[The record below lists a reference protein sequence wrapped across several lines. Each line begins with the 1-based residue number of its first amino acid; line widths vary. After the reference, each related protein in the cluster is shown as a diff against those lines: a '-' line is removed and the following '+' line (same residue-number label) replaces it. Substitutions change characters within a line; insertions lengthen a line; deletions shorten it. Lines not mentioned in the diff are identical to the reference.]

1 MYCTKCGAKLADD
14 AVFCTNCGAPCEA
27 APAPNPIPQPIE
39 AAQPVAPEA
48 PVYSEAPVFSQA
60 PVAAEPPITA
70 KKPSGGRGILLGLG
84 CLLLAAVVAFG
95 AWFLLRKNSADARLL
110 QAAKNSVS
118 ELDGYLKELPNL
130 RTVMENLEAID
141 PEKALHADVD
151 YTVSAQGDL
160 GGTVYETTSKIAVAF
175 DLDGAAK
182 KVLGS
187 ALYKVEYAHGS
198 DAQTTEIP
206 LSIYADESELRCA
219 SSFALEEDEYLTLPL
234 KDLPAQWNASA
245 FSKLSGITLPDDLEL
260 ELNTQAGEADLE
272 QMLRDRYGDDWE
284 KFAKSVEVRKYD
296 GASPFGTAGTT
307 YALVWDRELLEKMA
321 DEAETID
328 DSPSLSSLTSG
339 DLSAERVISMLEEVS
354 EALSD
359 YPLFYV
365 ENDKLT
371 GLQISNEDEGATV
384 TLRLLGTQNL
394 WEHLTVTTQRSED
407 SDSYYRT
414 ETFDVTMGQN
424 AGILRIDAAHK
435 YVNVNGGEEQDDP
448 TSILYNDAD
457 GSIRFLEDG
466 EAQEDMF
473 TVTLTPV
480 DSGAHLRI
488 ESPTDEEVYT
498 DGISPENTTI
508 NLIVSGKIAPI
519 TAPGSKAIE
528 LLKLSEDEL
537 EALFTRIGEKVEP
550 LFGALLD

>member
-27 APAPNPIPQPIE
+27 APAPNPVPQPIE

-60 PVAAEPPITA
+60 PVAAEPPIAA

-95 AWFLLRKNSADARLL
+95 AWFLLRKNSAEARLL

-118 ELDGYLKELPNL
+118 ELSDYLKELPNL

-151 YTVSAQGDL
+151 YTVSTQADL
-160 GGTVYETTSKIAVAF
+160 GGTVYGTTSKIAVAF

-187 ALYKVEYAHGS
+187 ALYKVEYAYGS
-198 DAQTTEIP
+198 DAQTMEIP
-206 LSIYADESELRCA
+206 LSVYADESELRCA

-296 GASPFGTAGTT
+296 GVSPFGTAGTT

-328 DSPSLSSLTSG
+328 APSLSSLTSG
-339 DLSAERVISMLEEVS
+339 DLSAECVVSMLEEVS

-371 GLQISNEDEGATV
+371 GLQISNGDEGATV

-394 WEHLTVTTQRSED
+394 WEHLTVAAERSASYSESLDTELIDVAMTKAED
-407 SDSYYRT
+407 T
-414 ETFDVTMGQN
+414 
-424 AGILRIDAAHK
+424 LRIDVTDKTVEADGREYEEGAAS
-435 YVNVNGGEEQDDP
+435 V
-448 TSILYNDAD
+448 LYCDAD
-457 GSIRFLEDG
+457 GSIRVEEDG
-466 EAQEDMF
+466 EAVENLPSIC
-473 TVTLTPV
+473 LTPAEA
-480 DSGAHLRI
+480 GAHLNVKLFLDGYDVENEI
-488 ESPTDEEVYT
+488 PTEIDAV
-498 DGISPENTTI
+498 
-508 NLIVSGKIAPI
+508 LSGKIAPI

-550 LFGALLD
+550 LFGALLN

>member
-60 PVAAEPPITA
+60 PVAAEPPIAA

-95 AWFLLRKNSADARLL
+95 AWFLLRKNSAEARLL

-151 YTVSAQGDL
+151 YTVSTQADL
-160 GGTVYETTSKIAVAF
+160 GGTAYETTAKIAVAF

-187 ALYKVEYAHGS
+187 ALYKVEYAYGS
-198 DAQTTEIP
+198 DAQTMEIP
-206 LSIYADESELRCA
+206 LSVYADESELRCA

-321 DEAETID
+321 D
-328 DSPSLSSLTSG
+328 
-339 DLSAERVISMLEEVS
+339 LEEVS

-414 ETFDVTMGQN
+414 ETVDVTMGQN

-550 LFGALLD
+550 LFGALLN

>member
-27 APAPNPIPQPIE
+27 APASNPVPQPME
-39 AAQPVAPEA
+39 AAQPAVTEA
-48 PVYSEAPVFSQA
+48 PVYSQA
-60 PVAAEPPITA
+60 PAAEEPPIAA
-70 KKPSGGRGILLGLG
+70 KKRSGGRGILLGLG
-84 CLLLAAVVAFG
+84 CLLLAAVIGFG
-95 AWFLLRKNSADARLL
+95 AWFLMRKNSPEAKLL
-110 QAAKNSVS
+110 QAAKNSAS
-118 ELDGYLKELPNL
+118 ELGDYLKELPNL

-141 PEKALHADVD
+141 PDQALHADVD
-151 YTVSAQGDL
+151 YTVSMQADL
-160 GGTVYETTSKIAVAF
+160 GDMDYETTAKIAVAY

-187 ALYKVEYAHGS
+187 ALYKVEYAYGS
-198 DAQTTEIP
+198 DAQTMEIP
-206 LSIYADESELRCA
+206 LSVYADESELRCA

-260 ELNTQAGEADLE
+260 GLNTQAGEADLE

-296 GASPFGTAGTT
+296 GASPFGTEGTT
-307 YALVWDRELLEKMA
+307 YALVWDRALLKKMA
-321 DEAETID
+321 D
-328 DSPSLSSLTSG
+328 
-339 DLSAERVISMLEEVS
+339 LEEVS

-394 WEHLTVTTQRSED
+394 WEHLTITRAWSED
-407 SDSYYRT
+407 ADSYYRT
-414 ETFDVTMGQN
+414 ETVDVTMGRD
-424 AGILRIDAAHK
+424 ADTLRIDAVHK
-435 YVNVNGGEEQDDP
+435 YVNVNGGEDQDDP
-448 TSILYNDAD
+448 MSILYNDAD
-457 GSIRFLEDG
+457 GSIHFLEDG
-466 EAQEDMF
+466 EVQEDMPN
-473 TVTLTPV
+473 VTLTPA
-480 DSGAHLRI
+480 DSGAHLHI
-488 ESPTDEEVYT
+488 LSPMNESFYEDASTE
-498 DGISPENTTI
+498 ISLT
-508 NLIVSGKIAPI
+508 VSGKIAPI
-519 TAPGSKAIE
+519 TAPGGTAIE

-537 EALFTRIGEKVEP
+537 QALFTRIGEKVEP
-550 LFGALLD
+550 LFGALLN

>member
-27 APAPNPIPQPIE
+27 APAPNPVPQPVE
-39 AAQPVAPEA
+39 AAQ

-60 PVAAEPPITA
+60 PVAAEPPIAA

-95 AWFLLRKNSADARLL
+95 AWFLLRKNSAEARLL
-110 QAAKNSVS
+110 QAAKNSAS
-118 ELDGYLKELPNL
+118 ELGDYLKELPNL

-141 PEKALHADVD
+141 PDQALHADVD
-151 YTVSAQGDL
+151 YTVSMQAEFS
-160 GGTVYETTSKIAVAF
+160 GTAYQSTTKFAAAF

-187 ALYKVEYAHGS
+187 ALYKVEYAYGS
-198 DAQTTEIP
+198 DAQTMEIP
-206 LSIYADESELRCA
+206 LSVYADESELRCA

-245 FSKLSGITLPDDLEL
+245 FSKLTGITLPDDLEL
-260 ELNTQAGEADLE
+260 GLNTQAGEADLE

-328 DSPSLSSLTSG
+328 DSPSLSSLKSG
-339 DLSAERVISMLEEVS
+339 DLSAERVVSMLEEVS

-394 WEHLTVTTQRSED
+394 WEHLTVTRAWSED
-407 SDSYYRT
+407 ADSYYRT
-414 ETFDVTMGQN
+414 ETVDVTMGRD
-424 AGILRIDAAHK
+424 ADTLRIDAAHK

-448 TSILYNDAD
+448 TSILYNDND
-457 GSIRFLEDG
+457 GSIHFLEDG
-466 EAQEDMF
+466 EVQEDMPN
-473 TVTLTPV
+473 VTLTPA
-480 DSGAHLRI
+480 DGGAHLCI
-488 ESPTDEEVYT
+488 EAPTDRAFYEEAA
-498 DGISPENTTI
+498 TTV
-508 NLIVSGKIAPI
+508 NVIVSGKLAPI
-519 TAPGSKAIE
+519 TAPGTTAIE
-528 LLKLSEDEL
+528 LLKLSEEEL
-537 EALFTRIGEKVEP
+537 QALFTRIGEKVEP
-550 LFGALLD
+550 LFGLMLD

>member
-27 APAPNPIPQPIE
+27 APAPNPVPQPVE
-39 AAQPVAPEA
+39 AAQ

-60 PVAAEPPITA
+60 PVAAEPPIAA

-95 AWFLLRKNSADARLL
+95 AWFLLRKNSAEARLL
-110 QAAKNSVS
+110 QAAKNSAS
-118 ELDGYLKELPNL
+118 ELGDYLKELPNL

-141 PEKALHADVD
+141 PDQALHADVD
-151 YTVSAQGDL
+151 YTVSMQADL
-160 GGTVYETTSKIAVAF
+160 GGTVYETTAKIAVAF

-187 ALYKVEYAHGS
+187 ALYKVEYAYGS
-198 DAQTTEIP
+198 DAQTMEIP
-206 LSIYADESELRCA
+206 LSVYADESELRCA

-245 FSKLSGITLPDDLEL
+245 FSKLTGITLPDDLEL
-260 ELNTQAGEADLE
+260 GLNTQAGEADLE

-328 DSPSLSSLTSG
+328 DSPSLSSLKSG
-339 DLSAERVISMLEEVS
+339 DLSAERVVSMLEEVS

-414 ETFDVTMGQN
+414 ETVDVTMGQN

-435 YVNVNGGEEQDDP
+435 YVNVNGGEDQDDP
-448 TSILYNDAD
+448 MSILYNDAD

-466 EAQEDMF
+466 EAQEDMP
-473 TVTLTPV
+473 VITLTPA
-480 DSGAHLRI
+480 DSGARLHILSPMD
-488 ESPTDEEVYT
+488 ESFYEDASTE
-498 DGISPENTTI
+498 ISLT
-508 NLIVSGKIAPI
+508 VSGKIAPI
-519 TAPGSKAIE
+519 TAPGGTAIE

-550 LFGALLD
+550 LFGALLN

>member
-27 APAPNPIPQPIE
+27 APAPNPVPQPIE

-60 PVAAEPPITA
+60 PVAAEPPIAA

-110 QAAKNSVS
+110 QAAKNSAS
-118 ELDGYLKELPNL
+118 ELGDYLKELPNL

-141 PEKALHADVD
+141 PDQALHADVD
-151 YTVSAQGDL
+151 YTVSMQADL
-160 GGTVYETTSKIAVAF
+160 GGMDYATAKIAVAF

-182 KVLGS
+182 KGLGS
-187 ALYKVEYAHGS
+187 ALYKVEYAYGS
-198 DAQTTEIP
+198 DAQTMEIP
-206 LSIYADESELRCA
+206 LSVYADESELRCA

-260 ELNTQAGEADLE
+260 GLNTQAGEADLE

-321 DEAETID
+321 D
-328 DSPSLSSLTSG
+328 
-339 DLSAERVISMLEEVS
+339 LEEVS

-384 TLRLLGTQNL
+384 TLRLLGKQNL
-394 WEHLTVTTQRSED
+394 WEHLTVTTERSED

-414 ETFDVTMGQN
+414 ETVDVTMGRG
-424 AGILRIDAAHK
+424 ADTLRIDAVHK
-435 YVNVNGGEEQDDP
+435 YVNVNGGEDQDDP
-448 TSILYNDAD
+448 MSILYNDAD

-480 DSGAHLRI
+480 DSGAHLHI
-488 ESPTDEEVYT
+488 LSPMDESFYEDASTE
-498 DGISPENTTI
+498 ISLT
-508 NLIVSGKIAPI
+508 VSGKIAPI
-519 TAPGSKAIE
+519 TAPGGTAIE

-550 LFGALLD
+550 LFGALLN